1 MQRERRERK
10 RYTTNIPGEVY
21 IVLLE
26 ETFQPQ
32 KLQGII
38 LNLSLTGMKLL
49 ITDIDPDLV
58 KKLMRPERFI
68 KVIFVSPMLQR
79 KLQLIGKIVWLNY
92 FSEEH
97 RLETGLLFEELA
109 PQTHIHL
116 TYLLQFL
123 EAEQNKETQ

>member
-10 RYTTNIPGEVY
+10 RYTVNIPADVY

-32 KLQGII
+32 KLHGFV

-49 ITDIDPDLV
+49 LTGIEPELV

-68 KVIFVSPMLQR
+68 KVSFVSPIHQR
-79 KLQLIGKIVWLNY
+79 NMQLTGRIVWLNY

-97 RLETGLLFEELA
+97 RLETGLLFEELP

-116 TYLLQFL
+116 TYLLQFF